1 MRVSRRQFLAAALGG
16 ATLLGGCARPA
27 GQASATSLCK
37 TFFCFDTPCEIGGV
51 MEQALLD
58 SLADRCAGFE
68 RTLSRTIAGS
78 DVGRINAAGGEPVE
92 VEAETAE
99 LIDRSLAYGR
109 ASHGLFD
116 VTIGSITMLWNFKEG
131 VVPTDAQVADALP
144 HVDYRKLRV
153 EGRTVRL
160 EDPQAKIDLG
170 GIAKGYVADV
180 LVDTMRDAGVA
191 SAYVNLGGDVRV
203 LGKKPDGSPWRV
215 GVREPG
221 TGEGEERSLARVELD
236 GGSMVTSGLYERQ
249 FERDGKQYWHILDP
263 RTGYPAQGEIVSATI
278 VSEHAIDGEGYTKPL
293 FMMGVEDGL
302 AWLAE
307 QGELACLCVGKDDSI
322 HMQPEGSFE
331 LL

>member
-1 MRVSRRQFLAAALGG
+1 MRMTRRRFLAAALGG
-16 ATLLGGCARPA
+16 AVALGGCARPTGHGA
-27 GQASATSLCK
+27 AASLRKA
-37 TFFCFDTPCEIGGV
+37 FFCFDTPCEIGGV

-68 RTLSRTIAGS
+68 RSLSRTIAGS

-92 VEAETAE
+92 VEAKTAE
-99 LIDRSLAYGR
+99 IIERSLAYSR
-109 ASHGLFD
+109 ASRGLFD
-116 VTIGSITMLWNFKEG
+116 VTIGSVTTLWNFKEG
-131 VVPTDAQVADALP
+131 VAPTDAQIADALP

-153 EGRTVRL
+153 EGHAVRL

-180 LVDTMRDAGVA
+180 LVDALVDAGVT

-221 TGEGEERSLARVELD
+221 TGEGDERSLARVELD

-249 FERDGKQYWHILDP
+249 FERDGKKYWHILDP
-263 RTGYPAQGEIVSATI
+263 RTGYPAQGDIVSATI
-278 VSEHAIDGEGYTKPL
+278 VSERAIDGEGYTKPL
-293 FMMGVEDGL
+293 FMMGVDEGL
-302 AWLAE
+302 AWLAQ